1 MEKQEK
7 SYSDWQ
13 DEGAHLN
20 KDQWNKAQ
28 ELLTKGES
36 GSEAIRMTE
45 NLVLPSNRKDYLRSK
60 PRIYQIGWFNCER
73 NQMTKDNINVSFN
86 DELLFD
92 EGYDD
97 CKKNLL
103 NLEEVA

>member
-13 DEGAHLN
+13 DESAHLN
-20 KDQWNKAQ
+20 KEQWNKAR

-45 NLVLPSNRKDYLRSK
+45 NLVLPTNRKMYLSSK
-60 PRIYQIGWFNCER
+60 PSLYQIGWLNGER
-73 NQMTKDNINVSFN
+73 GKKDSINVSSK
-86 DELLFD
+86 DEVLFD
-92 EGYDD
+92 KGYND
-97 CKKNLL
+97 CIENIK

>member
-20 KDQWNKAQ
+20 KEQWNKAR

-45 NLVLPSNRKDYLRSK
+45 NLVLPTNRKMYLSSK
-60 PRIYQIGWFNCER
+60 PSLYQIGWLNGER
-73 NQMTKDNINVSFN
+73 GKKDSINVSSK
-86 DELLFD
+86 DEVLFD
-92 EGYDD
+92 KGYND
-97 CKKNLL
+97 CIKNLL

>member
-20 KDQWNKAQ
+20 KEQWNKAR

-45 NLVLPSNRKDYLRSK
+45 NLVLPTNRKMYLSSK
-60 PRIYQIGWFNCER
+60 PGLYQLGWFNGER
-73 NQMTKDNINVSFN
+73 GKKDNINVSSQ
-86 DELLFD
+86 DDVLFD
-92 EGYDD
+92 KGYND
-97 CKKNLL
+97 CIENIK

>member
-20 KDQWNKAQ
+20 KEQWNKAR

-45 NLVLPSNRKDYLRSK
+45 NLVLPTNRKMYLSSK
-60 PRIYQIGWFNCER
+60 PSLYQIGWLNGER
-73 NQMTKDNINVSFN
+73 GKKDSINVSSK
-86 DELLFD
+86 DEVLFD
-92 EGYDD
+92 KGYND
-97 CKKNLL
+97 CIKNIK